1 MFAKPLDSY
10 KQMGLEADIRGSDPH
25 RLITLLFEG
34 IIVALRNARVAAETS
49 DIATKTSNLTRAIEI
64 LNDGLIA
71 SLDIQQGGELAEKL
85 KALYQYMVS
94 RLISANFKNDL
105 AAIVEVEGLLG
116 EIYGAWQEIRPE
128 VIK

>member
-10 KQMGLEADIRGSDPH
+10 KQMGMEADIRGSDPH

-34 IIVALRNARVAAETS
+34 ILVALKSARIAMANS
-49 DIATKTSNLTRAIEI
+49 DVATKTNSLTKAIEI

-71 SLDIQQGGELAEKL
+71 SLDIRQGGDLAEKL
-85 KALYQYMVS
+85 KALYEYMVS
-94 RLISANFKNDL
+94 RLITANFKNDSS
-105 AAIVEVEGLLG
+105 AIDEVEGLLG
-116 EIYGAWQEIRPE
+116 EIYGAWQEIRTE